1 MALLRYQVHQE
12 SLLYWKLVCF
22 RHGISC

>member
-1 MALLRYQVHQE
+1 MILLRYQVHQE

-22 RHGISC
+22 RCGISR